1 MRQRVVIAI
10 ALAGEPDLIIA
21 DEPTTALD
29 VSIQDQ
35 ILSLIREL
43 CIKKNNVGCMLV
55 THDMGVVSNVTDRV
69 AVMYRG
75 DLVEFGPTAKVLGD
89 PDHSYTRSLISAVP
103 RSDMKL
109 DRFPL
114 VSYIEEAQEMEPLDV
129 KKNHWLG
136 QSQDHRDYT
145 GSLLNVENVN
155 LRFVTKDSLFESRRE
170 YVQASNN
177 VSFEVFLKVRRLV

>member
-1 MRQRVVIAI
+1 
-10 ALAGEPDLIIA
+10 EPDLIIA

-35 ILSLIREL
+35 ILNLIREL
-43 CIKKNNVGCMLV
+43 CIKNNVGCMLV

-103 RSDMKL
+103 RS
-109 DRFPL
+109 
-114 VSYIEEAQEMEPLDV
+114 
-129 KKNHWLG
+129 
-136 QSQDHRDYT
+136 
-145 GSLLNVENVN
+145 
-155 LRFVTKDSLFESRRE
+155 
-170 YVQASNN
+170 
-177 VSFEVFLKVRRLV
+177 